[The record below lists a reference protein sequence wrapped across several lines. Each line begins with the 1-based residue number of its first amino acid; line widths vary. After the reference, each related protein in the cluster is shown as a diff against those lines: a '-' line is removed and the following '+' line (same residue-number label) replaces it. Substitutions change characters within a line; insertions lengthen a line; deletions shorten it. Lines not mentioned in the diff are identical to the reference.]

1 MGKRN
6 QRDLLHKEDYTPTDA
21 GFENGRV
28 HEPKMPPGDEND
40 PQLTA
45 NEEMRT
51 SVLQPQGPEFSQQ
64 HE

>member
-1 MGKRN
+1 M
-6 QRDLLHKEDYTPTDA
+6 PTDA

-28 HEPKMPPGDEND
+28 HEPKMPPGDEHD